1 MQKCGDGKGKTRL
14 LIRFAFHGD
23 RKRFF
28 LNEKGMRAGEGSGR
42 VVGSK
47 DEGPWTREMY
57 LIALYQRR

>member
-28 LNEKGMRAGEGSGR
+28 LDEKGMRAGEGSGR

-47 DEGPWTREMY
+47 DEGRARC
-57 LIALYQRR
+57 I